1 MQTLN
6 KNACFLAVLLSVG
19 ALTACQKPADN
30 NSSADNTSKDQTTAA
45 QSTQS
50 QNAEGEHDGHDHA
63 HHESD
68 GHDHDGHDH
77 EHHEHDGHDHAHHD
91 DDFKSYLCGDKTV
104 KVIVQQMEGETEARA
119 LIDDIEYDFHPDDVA
134 DAKNTFVSQD
144 GVKGKPMLMQL
155 SNDAVTFY
163 DYANKTRGDVIFDC
177 QEKPLATAP
186 TAQVQS

>member
-30 NSSADNTSKDQTTAA
+30 NSSADNASKDQTTAA

-50 QNAEGEHDGHDHA
+50 QNAESE
-63 HHESD
+63 
-68 GHDHDGHDH
+68 HDH

-163 DYANKTRGDVIFDC
+163 DYASKTRGDVIFDC
-177 QEKPLATAP
+177 QEKPLVTAP